1 MPLKR
6 AWRTLL
12 DELEEDAG
20 LVTRSVG
27 GHDRGLYM
35 VGDVCAVA
43 SSA

>member
-27 GHDRGLYM
+27 GMTEG
-35 VGDVCAVA
+35 CTW
-43 SSA
+43 